1 MHEREHA
8 ERPGPGPGRGCV
20 DWGDAMADD
29 ARAAGQEPDARL
41 DGILRRSASR
51 VPDRTALVGVGGSWT
66 HAELDAEVDLVARG
80 LAASGVLLGDRI
92 LLQLADGA
100 AFLIAGCAVVRAGA
114 VPVHAMPGHRL
125 MELAHLAA
133 GSGARGLVLAE
144 RVGRDDG
151 RDLAAGVRAA
161 CPGLDLVILHGSRRV
176 DGALTGEEVRDRG
189 RTPEGAVAAPGSRL
203 DPIAPDGAPR
213 LGLLLHSGGTT
224 GLPKLIPRHHAEYS
238 YNAGAAARASGVG
251 PDAVLLAVLPVAF
264 NFTLACPGAL
274 GVLDAGGTVVI
285 APDPDPATA
294 FALVARERVTPVA
307 LTPTLAR
314 AWIDEAAHA
323 TADLSSLRVVQVGGA
338 RLDDVTACALEPAL
352 GATLQQVYGMA
363 EGRVCMTR
371 LGDPPELRWST
382 LGRPISP
389 DDLIRLRAADGS
401 LAADGEAGVLETRG
415 PCTLRGYHAA
425 PDADATAFTPDG
437 FYRTGDVVR
446 RLPSGHLVVTGRAKD
461 QVNRGGEKYAAAEVE
476 RYLLAL
482 PSVRAAAVLPVPDP
496 DLGERAVA
504 VIACAG
510 PAPDR
515 RAVVAH
521 LRSLGVAAYKHPD
534 REGRA
539 ARAAAHRRGQDRQ
552 RRGRGAARRG
562 RAPRGRRGHP
572 CLTRSSPPG
581 PSWRRSAV
589 PPASTRC
596 TRPRRAPWP
605 GRCRRVGASS
615 PPPGPARAPPSPRS
629 SRRPRAGAAPP
640 GPRPTPPA
648 RRPSRSRRAG
658 AAIPSGRAAWSAASR
673 TARGTGPPSSR
684 ASTRCAPSGSTPS
697 RTRPCPGRP
706 GTSSASRASCI
717 RIRRSAP
724 ASTRTACSSAPRSPW
739 ARRTSPAT
747 ASGSASRTST

>member
-20 DWGDAMADD
+20 DWVDAMADD

-41 DGILRRSASR
+41 DGILRRSAAR
-51 VPDRTALVGVGGSWT
+51 VPDRTALVGVGGRWT

-80 LAASGVLLGDRI
+80 LAASGVLPGDRI

-100 AFLIAGCAVVRAGA
+100 AFLIAWCALVRAGA

-176 DGALTGEEVRDRG
+176 DGALTWEEVRDRG

-238 YNAGAAARASGVG
+238 YNAWAAARASGVG

-294 FALVARERVTPVA
+294 FALVARERVTHVA

-338 RLDDVTACALEPAL
+338 RLDDVTARALEPAL

-363 EGRVCMTR
+363 EGLVCMTG
-371 LGDPPELRWST
+371 LDDPPELRWST
-382 LGRPISP
+382 QGRPISP

-401 LAADGEAGVLETRG
+401 LAADGEAGELETRG

-482 PSVRAAAVLPVPDP
+482 PSVRAAAVVPVPDP

-534 REGRA
+534 RVVVLPELPLTAVGKIDKGEVA
-539 ARAAAHRRGQDRQ
+539 ALLA
-552 RRGRGAARRG
+552 
-562 RAPRGRRGHP
+562 
-572 CLTRSSPPG
+572 
-581 PSWRRSAV
+581 
-589 PPASTRC
+589 
-596 TRPRRAPWP
+596 
-605 GRCRRVGASS
+605 
-615 PPPGPARAPPSPRS
+615 
-629 SRRPRAGAAPP
+629 AGAHHEAD
-640 GPRPTPPA
+640 GDT
-648 RRPSRSRRAG
+648 RA
-658 AAIPSGRAAWSAASR
+658 
-673 TARGTGPPSSR
+673 
-684 ASTRCAPSGSTPS
+684 
-697 RTRPCPGRP
+697 
-706 GTSSASRASCI
+706 
-717 RIRRSAP
+717 
-724 ASTRTACSSAPRSPW
+724 
-739 ARRTSPAT
+739 
-747 ASGSASRTST
+747 